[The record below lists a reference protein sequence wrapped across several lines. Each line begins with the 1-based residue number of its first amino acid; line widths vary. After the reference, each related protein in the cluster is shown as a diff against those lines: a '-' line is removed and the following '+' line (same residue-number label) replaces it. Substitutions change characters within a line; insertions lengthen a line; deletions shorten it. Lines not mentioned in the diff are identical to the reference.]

1 MTRITI
7 RVMRPGYYQMGPRP
21 VNHRPLRADARDNR
35 AKILAAAQSAFE
47 SIGPEA
53 NLRDIARRAGV
64 AQGTVHRHFPT
75 KQALFSA
82 IITGRL
88 RELTSLARELRSGRA
103 PGEAFIAFLTA
114 TVEHARHDR
123 SLSVVFEEAGDDED
137 MEAAGR
143 EMNAELALLLGNA
156 QVEGTIRSDIDLTDI
171 HAIAAAILALD
182 AHPAADDVDRARRVA
197 IVLDGLR
204 SGPARRS

>member
-1 MTRITI
+1 MNDRS
-7 RVMRPGYYQMGPRP
+7 
-21 VNHRPLRADARDNR
+21 LRADARDNR
-35 AKILAAAQSAFE
+35 AKILAAAQLAFE
-47 SIGPEA
+47 STGPQA

-82 IITGRL
+82 IITERL
-88 RELTSLARELRSGRA
+88 RELASLARQLRAGRA

-123 SLSVVFEEAGDDED
+123 SLSAVFEEAGDDED

-143 EMNAELALLLGNA
+143 EMNAELALLLGYA
-156 QVEGTIRSDIDLTDI
+156 QVEGTIRSDIDLADI

-182 AHPAADDVDRARRVA
+182 AHPAADDADRARRVA